1 MNLLH
6 FHGLHRAMFLRVL
19 PPCLILSS
27 LGIIGCS
34 RAGDGPEGHTFRRYQ
49 EEGVTVAHSS
59 GTPKYEGELFRYE
72 SRLELQED
80 ERVASTLL
88 LGSPPWIDEEGNYYV
103 ADQTPSDFPSVARI
117 AVFDSTGRFR
127 YAFGRPGEGPGEFR
141 HPRIT
146 RLSGGEIDVMD
157 VGGYRLHRFT
167 TDGRLI
173 ETITF
178 PRTSTTF
185 SVGLV
190 VRLPAGGY
198 AGIGSPVRFS
208 RNDLPK
214 EGERRD
220 DLRRVTGY
228 STAWDSLWSL
238 ETGIV
243 PGPKV
248 ILISRGEMNLY
259 TTAPTPFAPL
269 PQVAYGER
277 LGFLLTTG
285 REPVLDGY
293 DEAGQHRLRIRIDLP
308 LRPVTESDRE
318 READALRRQM
328 EAATGLD
335 RELLKEQLQQIEYP
349 PAKAFWA
356 EEGRNGIQFDESG
369 FIWIRL
375 PKWATEGEEVPPEGG
390 AVEGPLRR
398 YLVLSPEGEYLGI
411 TTTPARGD
419 CRITRGQMVSLE
431 RDPETQ
437 APHVVAWRIRP
448 VVPGLGEYPPRP

>member
-1 MNLLH
+1 MFHSGRRHHKTVLRIPVLCLL
-6 FHGLHRAMFLRVL
+6 LLTSA
-19 PPCLILSS
+19 IT
-27 LGIIGCS
+27 GCS
-34 RAGDGPEGHTFRRYQ
+34 RTGDAPEGHRFRHYV
-49 EEGVTVAHSS
+49 EAGVAVAHSS
-59 GTPKYEGELFRYE
+59 GIPKYEGEIFQYE

-157 VGGYRLHRFT
+157 IGGYRLHRFT

-173 ETITF
+173 ETVTL

-185 SVGLV
+185 SLGLV

-198 AGIGSPVRFS
+198 AAIGSPVLFS

-214 EGERRD
+214 EGDRRD
-220 DLRRVTGY
+220 DLRRITGY
-228 STAWDSLWSL
+228 SSAWDSLWSV

-328 EAATGLD
+328 EAATGLERD
-335 RELLKEQLQQIEYP
+335 LLKEQLQQIEYP
-349 PAKAFWA
+349 SSKAFWA
-356 EEGRNGIQFDESG
+356 EAGRNGIQFDENG
-369 FIWIRL
+369 FLWIRL
-375 PKWATEGEEVPPEGG
+375 PEWATEGEEMPPEGG
-390 AVEGPLRR
+390 NVEGPLRR
-398 YLVLSPEGEYLGI
+398 YLVLSPEGEYLGV

-419 CRITRGQMVSLE
+419 CRITRGRLVSLE
-431 RDPETQ
+431 RDPESQ

-448 VVPGLGEYPPRP
+448 AVPGLGEYPPRP